1 MQRWQSEWEAFN
13 HRAAEPRQRA
23 EVQQS
28 RIQHLEQVQQRLLE
42 RIERLKEEKTNLH
55 QDSADEEI
63 AELNERLAEL
73 DTEVEAKRAAAE
85 TIGEQLENQ
94 RSDNNRLADE
104 LDAARSRSEERRVG
118 KGGRARGRR

>member
-1 MQRWQSEWEAFN
+1 MQRWQSEWDAFN
-13 HRAAEPRQRA
+13 QRAAEPRQRA

-104 LDAARSRSEERRVG
+104 LDEI
-118 KGGRARGRR
+118 GRASCRGRV